1 MKRVKTRNQVLISR
15 RDFLKRTALAA
26 APVALAG
33 TTMVPSSVLGA
44 AAPSNRITIG
54 CIGLGSQGVWNMQ
67 GLMSKPQAQV
77 LAVCDVDANHL
88 ERAQR
93 TAGLDEKSAYTDYRE
108 LLARDDIDAVVVSTP
123 DHWHVPISIAAAK
136 AGKDIYCE
144 KPLTL
149 TIAEGRA
156 LCSTVERY
164 GRVFQTGSQQRS
176 DSRFRFACEL
186 VRSGR
191 IGKLQTI
198 HVQIPKNSRPN
209 PLDWQAEPVPPHLD
223 YDMWLGPAPWAP
235 YTKMRCHYSFRFIL
249 DYSGGQITNWGAHY
263 LDIAQ
268 WANGTDRTGPVEI
281 LGRGEF
287 PKTGLFTTA
296 TKVYVEY
303 TYDNGVKLICTTRPA
318 DIGDG
323 NIKFEGSKGWVYVDR
338 SGIDAYPK
346 SILTSKIAPHG
357 IHLYHSTD
365 HGQNFLNCV
374 KLRKNCAADVEIGHR
389 SASLCHLGN
398 IAMLLG
404 RKLKWDPGKER
415 FIDDEAA
422 NRMLARSMRAPWRL

>member
-1 MKRVKTRNQVLISR
+1 MKRLKTRDQVLISR

-33 TTMVPSSVLGA
+33 TIMVPSSVLGA
-44 AAPSNRITIG
+44 RAPSNRITIG

-77 LAVCDVDANHL
+77 LAVCDVDANQL
-88 ERAQR
+88 ERAQK

-156 LCSTVERY
+156 LCDTVERY

-186 VRSGR
+186 VRNGR

-209 PLDWQAEPVPPHLD
+209 PLDWRAEPVPPHLS

-235 YTKMRCHYSFRFIL
+235 YTKMRCHYSFRFLL

-281 LGRGEF
+281 
-287 PKTGLFTTA
+287 
-296 TKVYVEY
+296 
-303 TYDNGVKLICTTRPA
+303 
-318 DIGDG
+318 
-323 NIKFEGSKGWVYVDR
+323 
-338 SGIDAYPK
+338 
-346 SILTSKIAPHG
+346 
-357 IHLYHSTD
+357 
-365 HGQNFLNCV
+365 
-374 KLRKNCAADVEIGHR
+374 
-389 SASLCHLGN
+389 
-398 IAMLLG
+398 
-404 RKLKWDPGKER
+404 
-415 FIDDEAA
+415 
-422 NRMLARSMRAPWRL
+422 